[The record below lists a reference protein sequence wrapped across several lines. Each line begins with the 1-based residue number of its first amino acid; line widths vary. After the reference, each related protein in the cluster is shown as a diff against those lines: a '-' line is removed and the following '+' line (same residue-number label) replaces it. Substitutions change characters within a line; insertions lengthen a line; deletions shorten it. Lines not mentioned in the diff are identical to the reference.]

1 MKLKRLTLP
10 LAAIALCLSAAA
22 VARADVIAFTG
33 SRAFSG
39 GQPGVPN
46 PERCGPFPPSVFV
59 TLPLG
64 VGTSNLGP
72 FTLAQNHCHN
82 LSSNNLFNG
91 LFTFD
96 FGGGNSFFGTYVG
109 RVVGVPPPP
118 IPPGTVV
125 AVSFSYVLTGGTGLY
140 AGATGSLMASGTTT
154 FTPTGA
160 NSHIDISG
168 TVNTV
173 PEPTTILLLGTGLA
187 GVGAKVRKRYTAQKG
202 EES

>member
-22 VARADVIAFTG
+22 VARADTIAFTG

-59 TLPLG
+59 TLPLS

-82 LSSNNLFNG
+82 LSTNNLFNG

-96 FGGGNSFFGTYVG
+96 FGGGNTFFGTYVG
-109 RVVGVPPPP
+109 TIVGVPPPP

-125 AVSFSYVLTGGTGLY
+125 DVSFNYTLTGGTGLY
-140 AGATGSLMASGTTT
+140 AGATGSLLGTGTSIINPP
-154 FTPTGA
+154 PTGTSSRI
-160 NSHIDISG
+160 NITG
-168 TVNTV
+168 TITTV
-173 PEPTTILLLGTGLA
+173 PEPATMVLLGTGLA
-187 GVGAKVRKRYTAQKG
+187 GIGAAVRRRRKDNQD
-202 EES
+202 